1 MLALLPMAVA
11 QAQTSGFS
19 LPGIGDLEKQLAG
32 DGGGSGEGGDGGD
45 GASDTAGEDPE
56 REALQQTLTLRR
68 EIDNNR
74 EQIDT
79 LSERRRKAPVERD
92 RLQEQLAKARQDAQ
106 LDWRARYQDLTLAA
120 LVEELSQQLEAL
132 EENQQTL
139 AKVSGELTR
148 AQTLPERAQST
159 ISDSL
164 ARTDEIRRRLNQEN
178 DSLSEAETTRLRTEL
193 ATLESRVELRNQE
206 LSVASTLEE
215 LARLRKRVLE
225 AQTEVI
231 QTRLDVLQPM
241 INERRG
247 ESLSAE
253 IGDDRLDLP
262 ESVEDH
268 PLLEAARQRNEAVRD
283 QLKDTASDVN
293 NLIREVINAE
303 TQLDRAR
310 SLSSTVN
317 DQIEMLDGSL
327 LLSRILYEQQKS
339 LPQ

>member
-1 MLALLPMAVA
+1 
-11 QAQTSGFS
+11 
-19 LPGIGDLEKQLAG
+19 
-32 DGGGSGEGGDGGD
+32 DGGD
-45 GASDTAGEDPE
+45 GASDTADEDPE
-56 REALQQTLTLRR
+56 REELQQTLTLRR
-68 EIDNNR
+68 EIDSNR

-79 LSERRRKAPVERD
+79 LSDRRRQAPVDRN
-92 RLQEQLAKARQDAQ
+92 RLQEQLAKARQDAE
-106 LDWRARYQDLTLAA
+106 LDWRARYQDLSLAA
-120 LVEELSQQLEAL
+120 LVEELGQQLEAL

-148 AQTLPERAQST
+148 AQTLPERAQNT

-178 DSLSEAETTRLRTEL
+178 DTLSEAETTRLRTEL
-193 ATLESRVELRNQE
+193 AALETRIELRNQE

-253 IGDDRLDLP
+253 IGDDQLDLP
-262 ESVEDH
+262 ESLVGH
-268 PLLEAARQRNEAVRD
+268 
-283 QLKDTASDVN
+283 
-293 NLIREVINAE
+293 
-303 TQLDRAR
+303 
-310 SLSSTVN
+310 
-317 DQIEMLDGSL
+317 
-327 LLSRILYEQQKS
+327 
-339 LPQ
+339 